1 MSLLSNPEII
11 RNARIQLRPR
21 KLLIAGGLCA
31 AIQVALYYAFFH
43 GGVTIDGG
51 NTGYGGGSGLLHMVL
66 IIQAVV
72 LVIGG
77 GIACLHAIQR
87 EKDQNTFD
95 FQRLT
100 RLSPWELALGKLFGA
115 PLMVFFVFLCF
126 LPAAIVGAIYAR
138 TPATI
143 LLAAYVLM
151 ILGAIVY
158 DAFALTISL
167 FLRRGAV
174 TWAILIFLAI
184 VAAGSGGAPL
194 SPYLTLGSGSPFV
207 AVSLAQQTS
216 WSLAP
221 GVMHIGSMPL
231 PTTNPFRDLFFGV
244 PVHHGLVLFILYIT
258 LFAWLLPAVARNIK
272 HDPTDYELYTP
283 AQSLGFLCYLNFILF
298 AFFQWYTPGAP
309 HGLLEMFSPSTALDT
324 QSVLLEANIIPF
336 FIFGFVLLR
345 NRNQVRRH
353 LHRENSTP
361 LVRLEIWP
369 VPYIFAGVIVVGAA
383 MIGMMEW
390 KRNPSLEW
398 SLALA
403 IYQVIFFAVW
413 LSVDLLFLQ
422 WMNLRRGRHPLA
434 LGVLCLAVYYV
445 CAEII
450 VGALHLSDHAF
461 TAILLP
467 TPLFILKSSL
477 WTTQVAEWLVALA
490 AEAAVALFFA
500 LLCRRQLAGLQPQSS
515 PVSLNA
521 PAPSASPNA
530 SL

>member
-1 MSLLSNPEII
+1 MNLLSNPEIV

-21 KLLIAGGLCA
+21 KLLIAGGLSLAISA
-31 AIQVALYYAFFH
+31 AMVYASLH
-43 GGVTIDGG
+43 NADKTP
-51 NTGYGGGSGLLHMVL
+51 GYAGSLLHIIL
-66 IIQAVV
+66 IIQSIV
-72 LVIGG
+72 LVFGG
-77 GIACLHAIQR
+77 GIACLHAVQR

-100 RLSPWELALGKLFGA
+100 RLSPWELTLGKLFGP
-115 PLMVFFVFLCF
+115 PLMADFIFLCF
-126 LPAAIVGAIYAR
+126 LPAAIIGAVQIHSNW
-138 TPATI
+138 TI
-143 LLAAYVLM
+143 VLVTYVLL
-151 ILGAIVY
+151 IFSAIVF
-158 DAFALTISL
+158 DALALVISL
-167 FLRRGAV
+167 YLRRGTV
-174 TWAILIFLAI
+174 TWAILVFLSVIFMA
-184 VAAGSGGAPL
+184 SNRSNAPD
-194 SPYLTLGSGSPFV
+194 PYFHLGPIGPFITLDLPSQ
-207 AVSLAQQTS
+207 AS
-216 WSLAP
+216 WSMADT
-221 GVMHIGSMPL
+221 VMHIGPRSF
-231 PTTNPFRDLFFGV
+231 TTPSPFHDIFFGV
-244 PVHHGLVLFILYIT
+244 SVHHALVLPIIYFT
-258 LFAWLLPAVARNIK
+258 LLAWFLLAAVRNIK
-272 HDPTDYELYTP
+272 RDPENYQLYTP
-283 AQSLGFLCYLNFILF
+283 AQALGFIYYLNFIVF
-298 AFFQWYTPGAP
+298 SFFGWNSIQDPKSFFSALAAQSLLL
-309 HGLLEMFSPSTALDT
+309 GL
-324 QSVLLEANIIPF
+324 NIPLF
-336 FIFGFVLLR
+336 FIFGMLVLR
-345 NRNQVRRH
+345 NRVQVRR
-353 LHRENSTP
+353 
-361 LVRLEIWP
+361 RLNNAEAVPSGLDWFWP
-369 VPYIFAGVIVVGAA
+369 APYIFAGVIVVGAA

-450 VGALHLSDHAF
+450 VSALHLSDHAF

-521 PAPSASPNA
+521 PAASAS
-530 SL
+530 L